1 MVLLCYRSIEWI
13 CSSLLGLLMRRSC
26 LAARFAIY
34 FIIIFLVILVVVV
47 FFFIFIVL
55 IIIPWFLFIFY
66 SSL

>member
-34 FIIIFLVILVVVV
+34 FIIIFLVILVVV

-55 IIIPWFLFIFY
+55 IIIPWFLFIFC